1 MKKRIFTFL
10 TLLVAFFG
18 LIGLTTNNYKVINAA
33 DSITTIDSDLA
44 SITVPETAIISFPVP
59 YESVHGNKINW
70 TVSPVILEADAS
82 LMLVI
87 QCLSDHKLLNKCAAG
102 KL

>member
-70 TVSPVILEADAS
+70 TVQENQTIIEYDNEAPW
-82 LMLVI
+82 MVVNI
-87 QCLSDHKLLNKCAAG
+87 P
-102 KL
+102 